1 MNNLQTDITQLT
13 NRMSILER
21 KVNDCCGSAATRSS
35 EWTSPLPPTPLQ
47 PPPEEELV
55 NDAAAVEEMDKIP
68 VNDAALINKVGV
80 NRSLITFADPSISK
94 IEKKSSSKKKKKKSS
109 SSSKKKKKSSSSS
122 KKKKKSSGGK
132 RTKKRTRRTRKKA
145 KRN

>member
-47 PPPEEELV
+47 QPPEEELV

-109 SSSKKKKKSSSSS
+109 SSSKKKKKSS
-122 KKKKKSSGGK
+122 GGK
-132 RTKKRTRRTRKKA
+132 RTKKRTIRTKRRTRKKV